1 MVSVMSFPEFTAR
14 VLTGLALGACIVCT
28 LPSDAGTNC
37 ESIYRLT
44 EKATYQEGC
53 FPPCMCPMMV
63 ASGIR
68 GTFVMGP
75 ATAGD
80 TFFSHE
86 VLYVN
91 WIVTLDDA
99 EFEITGSGTY
109 QISNGPQP
117 WVHALDLNLSVDGGE
132 TQHFFSGF
140 VPLTSNDV
148 SINIPISIKGQFC
161 YDTVIV
167 VNASPVTQD
176 SILHYRLAGDST
188 YQRGCFDP
196 CDCPIE
202 KPRQLHGTFTL
213 VPVLEHGT
221 YVEYAV
227 PWARFFEPPLNNVSE
242 EIRLTGFGTYTL
254 AQGFAGPA
262 HQLDLRLRTSCG
274 EVERFGSALMNTD
287 PSFPAEIDIVVDKND
302 QICLDTVLSIHAIWS
317 GAMVF
322 RDDFEC
328 GDRTAWS
335 SSTGP

>member
-1 MVSVMSFPEFTAR
+1 MSFPKITTGA
-14 VLTGLALGACIVCT
+14 LTGFALGAFMVCAP
-28 LPSDAGTNC
+28 PSDAGTNC

-44 EKATYQEGC
+44 EKASYQEGC
-53 FPPCMCPMMV
+53 FPPCMCPILM
-63 ASGIR
+63 AAGIR

-80 TFFSHE
+80 AVSSYE
-86 VLYVN
+86 VRYVN
-91 WIVTLDDA
+91 WIVTLGDA

-109 QISNGPQP
+109 SVSNGPPP
-117 WVHALDLNLSVDGGE
+117 WVQALDLDLSIDGGE

-140 VPLTSNDV
+140 LPLISSNG
-148 SINIPISIKGQFC
+148 SIDIPISINGQYCF
-161 YDTVIV
+161 DTLIV
-167 VNASPVTQD
+167 VNASLVRHD

-196 CDCPIE
+196 CDCPLEI
-202 KPRQLHGTFTL
+202 PRQLHGDFTL

-227 PWARFFEPPLNNVSE
+227 PWARFVVPPVDNASE

-254 AQGFAGPA
+254 VQGFVGPA

-274 EVERFGSALMNTD
+274 DAERFGNALMNTD
-287 PSFPAEIDIVVDKND
+287 PSFPSEIDIVVDKNN
-302 QICLDTVLSIHAIWS
+302 QICFDTVLSIYAIWS
-317 GAMVF
+317 GPIVF

-335 SSTGP
+335 SAVP